1 MKNNVQTK
9 KANMETGGVMK
20 KVTAFFRRNKRSLCA
35 ICFCLLMVG
44 MMAGNVVHAEGEAVG
59 GAEEL
64 WDTLE
69 EILTTWVARLGGV
82 IIFVGGIMFALGWKD
97 DDAAGKSRGI
107 STVISG
113 AIVMA
118 LAGMASLFFF

>member
-1 MKNNVQTK
+1 MKTNVQK
-9 KANMETGGVMK
+9 KKENMATCGVMK

-35 ICFCLLMVG
+35 ICFCLLLVG

-64 WDTLE
+64 WNTLE

-82 IIFVGGIMFALGWKD
+82 VIFIGAIMFALGWKD
-97 DDAAGKSRGI
+97 DDAAAKSRGVQTI
-107 STVISG
+107 ISG

-118 LAGMASLFFF
+118 VAGMASLFFL

>member
-64 WDTLE
+64 WNTLE
-69 EILTTWVARLGGV
+69 EILTTWCARLGGV
-82 IIFVGGIMFALGWKD
+82 VIFIGAIMFGLGWKD
-97 DDAAGKSRGI
+97 DDAAAKSRGVQ
-107 STVISG
+107 TVISG

-118 LAGMASLFFF
+118 VAGMASLFFF